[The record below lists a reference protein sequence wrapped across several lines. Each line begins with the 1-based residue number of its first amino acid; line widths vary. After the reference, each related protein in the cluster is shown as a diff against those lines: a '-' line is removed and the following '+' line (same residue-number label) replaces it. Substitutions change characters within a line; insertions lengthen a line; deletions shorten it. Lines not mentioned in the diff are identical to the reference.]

1 MTNDHY
7 LPPMIAAQQTNEE
20 LRRTLGPIEWAQQ
33 TAAKVAGSFYLFA
46 TFITVATL
54 NACVALQLLRGAT
67 YLQAAMAT
75 ELPVLAQVLIVSQRA
90 GLLIAFVSLGFG
102 WAMFGYFWF
111 KLRHIPWALAA
122 MGIFS
127 SLGLALVT
135 LVITVLPASAAVG
148 LAYLVPLFIYEVILS
163 FRILVTETPA
173 SHVTDVAAP
182 LGRANPNRAMRLS
195 LVA

>member
-1 MTNDHY
+1 
-7 LPPMIAAQQTNEE
+7 MITAQQTNEE
-20 LRRTLGPIEWAQQ
+20 PSRTPGPIAPAQR
-33 TAAKVAGSFYLFA
+33 TAAKVAGSLYLFT

-67 YLQAAMAT
+67 YLQAALAIK
-75 ELPVLAQVLIVSQRA
+75 LPVLAQALIVVQRA
-90 GLLIAFVSLGFG
+90 GLSIAFVSFGLG
-102 WAMFGYFWF
+102 WAVFGYFWF
-111 KLRHIPWALAA
+111 KSRHIPWTLAA
-122 MGIFS
+122 IAIFS
-127 SLGLALVT
+127 SLALTLVT
-135 LVITVLPASAAVG
+135 LVIAVLPASAAVG
-148 LAYLVPLFIYEVILS
+148 LTYLVPLFIYEVILS